1 MKKLYGFGIFFVFM
15 CGFFGITVAQSSSG
29 DAEIEA
35 FANELIQLIQQAVDE
50 QDATVSASSS
60 VEDLFVFDQTAMKLR
75 LTDSQFVQR
84 VAGGIILADT
94 QQAVDYLF
102 NQWLT
107 KYNTETSFMANNS
120 LRRDEAA
127 AFFSRLA
134 NFVMGK
140 LPDVNKAGC
149 TTFSD
154 LDEGHTDLKAVMIQ
168 SCQLGLFKGTQG
180 AFLPTKSLTNAE
192 AIAVLVRL
200 INGYESEQT
209 DGHRAKNYF
218 LLAQKMGVLKWLAGN
233 DSTKLDKPITRWDVA
248 KMLETARLIIFIKS
262 KLGVDD
268 ANKLIS
274 SFTAIESSFQ
284 K

>member
-1 MKKLYGFGIFFVFM
+1 MKKLYGFGIFLAMVS
-15 CGFFGITVAQSSSG
+15 GFFGVTVAQSSSG

-50 QDATVSASSS
+50 QDATVSASGA
-60 VEDLFVFDQTAMKLR
+60 VQDLFVFDQTANKLR
-75 LTDSQFVQR
+75 LTDSQFTQR
-84 VAGGIILADT
+84 VAGGIVLADT

-102 NQWLT
+102 NQGLT
-107 KYNTETSFMANNS
+107 KYSTEASFMANNS

-134 NFVMGK
+134 NFVLGK
-140 LPDVNKAGC
+140 MPDVNKAGC

-154 LDEGHTDLKAVMIQ
+154 LDEGHADLKAVMIQ

-180 AFLPTKSLTNAE
+180 AFLPTKSITNAE
-192 AIAVLVRL
+192 AIAVLMRL

-218 LLAQKMGVLKWLAGN
+218 LLAQKMGVLKWLAWN
-233 DSTKLDKPITRWDVA
+233 DTTKLDKPITRWDIA
-248 KMLETARLIIFIKS
+248 KMLETVRLVLFVKT
-262 KLGVDD
+262 KLGASD
-268 ANKLIS
+268 AHELNS
-274 SFTAIESSFQ
+274 SFTSIESSFQ